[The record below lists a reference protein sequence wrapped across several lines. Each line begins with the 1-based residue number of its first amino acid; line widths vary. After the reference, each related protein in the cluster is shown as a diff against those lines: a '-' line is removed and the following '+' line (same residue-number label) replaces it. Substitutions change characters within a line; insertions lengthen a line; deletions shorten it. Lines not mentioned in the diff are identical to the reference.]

1 MPRSRAGAAAND
13 DRDPHTER
21 GATMKTGVVGLGA
34 MGAPMARNLHRA
46 GYLEA
51 VWNRTAEK
59 SAQLAGELGVA
70 VAADPRA
77 LAGRCELVLLSV
89 SADDDVLEV
98 VEALL
103 PGLHAGTVV
112 LDTSTISRGTAVYA
126 ANLLQPAGVD
136 FLDAPVSGGIEGA
149 RKGTLAM
156 MIGGDAGTLE
166 RITPVLDVIAGRIEH
181 MGPVGAG
188 QATKAVNQVMA
199 AGINQAVTEA
209 LAFAQALELPL
220 DKVID
225 VTGAGAA
232 GSWFLKHRG
241 PTMIKGTFD
250 PGFRVAL
257 HHKDLVICK
266 QMAAQF
272 DVALPV
278 VEMTLIHYRRLM
290 EAGFGDEDIS
300 ALLREKLDL
309 FDRSSD
315 RPKHP

>member
-1 MPRSRAGAAAND
+1 M
-13 DRDPHTER
+13 
-21 GATMKTGVVGLGA
+21 MKTGVIGLGA
-34 MGAPMARNLHRA
+34 MGAPMARNLHKA

-59 SAQLAGELGVA
+59 SVQLGGELDVA
-70 VAADPRA
+70 VAADPA
-77 LAGRCELVLLSV
+77 GLASRCELVVLSV
-89 SADDDVLEV
+89 SADDDVLEMV
-98 VEALL
+98 QALL
-103 PGLHAGTVV
+103 PGLHPGTVI
-112 LDTSTISRGTAVYA
+112 LDTSTVSRETAVRA
-126 ANLLQPAGVD
+126 ANLLQPAGAV

-156 MIGGDAGTLE
+156 MIGGDAAVIA
-166 RITPVLDVIAGRIEH
+166 RITPILNALAGRVEH

-209 LAFAQALELPL
+209 LAFAQALDLPL

-225 VTGAGAA
+225 VTGSGAA
-232 GSWFLKHRG
+232 GNWFLNHRG
-241 PTMIKGTFD
+241 PTLTQGMFD

-257 HHKDLVICK
+257 HHKDLAICK

-290 EAGFGDEDIS
+290 EAGHGDEDIS
-300 ALLREKLDL
+300 ALFREKQGM
-309 FDRSSD
+309 FDKTGD
-315 RPKHP
+315 RPKRP